1 MPVPHSP
8 ALDRSLLRDEVFE
21 RLRDAIVDG
30 TLAPGEQLRDGDLA
44 TWLGVSRT
52 PIREA
57 LQRLAHAGLVMA
69 SPGRS
74 TIVTSLDART
84 VRDAQAVVASMHD
97 IAVRTAVPLLTTSDL
112 QTMREANQEF
122 TRALNS
128 GDVDAALR
136 ADDAFH
142 DVPVQVAGNAAVA
155 AVLEQFTPVVRRLE
169 RLRFST
175 LAGRESIALHASL
188 VGHCSTGEVEEAVAV
203 SHATWS
209 TLSHLL
215 DIATPEMTSP
225 DMTTPEITSPAMTAT
240 ETR

>member
-175 LAGRESIALHASL
+175 LAGHESIALHASL
-188 VGHCSTGEVEEAVAV
+188 VRHCSTGEVEEAVAV

-215 DIATPEMTSP
+215 DIATPEMT
-225 DMTTPEITSPAMTAT
+225 TPEITSPAMTAT